1 MSPSGW
7 LRNLVAMTTTNRSND
22 WNDQSTAATRQA
34 RRQRDDALGRIRS
47 ITKSIAVASIA
58 GAVAIGL
65 YVSRAVPGHRTT
77 PTGVT
82 AGTTGTTSVGASAG
96 VSPTGTSSSSAGQ
109 STATLA
115 PPNNPPAQTQQPAPV
130 VSGST

>member
-1 MSPSGW
+1 
-7 LRNLVAMTTTNRSND
+7 MTMTPTNRSNVWD
-22 WNDQSTAATRQA
+22 DQSTAATRQA

-47 ITKSIAVASIA
+47 ITKSIAVASVA

-65 YVSRAVPGHRTT
+65 YVSRSLPGHTTT

-82 AGTTGTTSVGASAG
+82 AGTTATTSAGSSAGASSAG
-96 VSPTGTSSSSAGQ
+96 ASSSSTGQ
-109 STATLA
+109 TSTTLA